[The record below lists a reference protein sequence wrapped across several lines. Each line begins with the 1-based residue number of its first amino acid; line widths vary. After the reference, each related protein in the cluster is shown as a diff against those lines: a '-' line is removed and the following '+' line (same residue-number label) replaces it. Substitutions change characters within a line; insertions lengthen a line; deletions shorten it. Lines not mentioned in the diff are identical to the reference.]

1 MKQNQVAC
9 EADVNDNT
17 NIEMDI
23 CHLYPCCCS
32 SFGFG
37 LFNNRRLSWCHGIIL
52 LLNID
57 LNEKGNRSQRIEMMP
72 PEHSRTFDA
81 GLRLPA
87 RDAGFAAALEAGFPP
102 ASGTTALEA
111 GFPVVSVAAAL
122 EAGFTAAL
130 EGGLAADLEAGLTA
144 A

>member
-1 MKQNQVAC
+1 MRKKNQVAC
-9 EADVNDNT
+9 QADVNDNT
-17 NIEMDI
+17 NIEMGI
-23 CHLYPCCCS
+23 YHLYSCCS

-37 LFNNRRLSWCHGIIL
+37 LFNNRRLSWYHSIIL

-57 LNEKGNRSQRIEMMP
+57 LNEKGNRTQRIAMMP
-72 PEHSRTFDA
+72 PEHSRTLDA

-111 GFPVVSVAAAL
+111 GFPVVSVGPAL
-122 EAGFTAAL
+122 EA
-130 EGGLAADLEAGLTA
+130 
-144 A
+144 